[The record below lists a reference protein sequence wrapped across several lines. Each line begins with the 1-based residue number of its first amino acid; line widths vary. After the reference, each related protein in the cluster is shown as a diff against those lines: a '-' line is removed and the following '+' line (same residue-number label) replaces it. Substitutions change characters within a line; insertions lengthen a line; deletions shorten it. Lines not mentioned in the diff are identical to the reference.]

1 MTLYIILIFSAICV
15 GMAISVKAFGTGG
28 KRKRIFQD
36 IYFSIEEVD
45 GIGVLYTKT
54 GEYSAVL
61 KMENPVQKY
70 SANIEA
76 YYEFTHLFAALAQTL
91 GEGYALH
98 KQDVF
103 VRKAFKE
110 ESATNHEFLSES
122 YFRYFNGRPF
132 TDSVCYLT
140 ITQENKKSRL
150 MSFDNKKWR
159 DFLVKIR
166 KVHDQLRDAGVKS
179 RFLGKTET
187 NEYVD
192 RFFSMNFRDKVVSMT
207 NFKVDDETIGM
218 GDRRCKVYSLVD
230 VDCAN
235 LPSVIR
241 PYANIEVNNTSMPVD
256 LVSIVDSVPGADCVV
271 FNQMVFVPNQK
282 RELALLDK
290 KKNRHASMPN
300 PSNLMAVED
309 IKRVQ
314 EVIARESKQL
324 VYTHYNLVVAVSGDT
339 DIQKCTNHLE
349 NSFSRMGI
357 HISKRAYNQLELFV
371 NSFPGNC
378 YGMNTDYDRFLT
390 LGDAATCLMYK
401 ERIVHNEDTPLKIY
415 YTDRQGVPVAID
427 ITGKEGKEKLT
438 DNSNFFC
445 LGPSGSGKSFHMNS
459 VVRQLWEQN
468 TDIVMV
474 DTGNSYEG
482 LCEYV
487 GGKYIAYT
495 EDKPI
500 TMNPFNI
507 SKRELNIEKI
517 DFLKNLILLIWK
529 GSEVQIPELEFRV
542 VEQLVTEYYDFYF
555 NGVQPY
561 PSSQKETL
569 RKNLST
575 MEKRRGTELT
585 QIHDKVEKLIK
596 GLEERRMALVV
607 KTLSFDSFYE
617 FACERLDQIC
627 IENNITTI
635 DCDNFAYMLQNF
647 YRGGKY
653 DKILNE
659 NVDSTLFD
667 ETFIVFEV
675 DAIKENKQLFPIV
688 TLIIMDVF
696 LQKMRLKKN
705 RKCLV
710 IEEAWK
716 AIASPLMAEYIKYL
730 YKTARKFWASVGVVT
745 QEIQDIIGSPIVKEA
760 IINNSD
766 VVMLL
771 DQSKFRERFDE
782 IKAIL
787 GLTDVDCKK
796 IFTVNRLENKEGRSF
811 FREVFIRRG
820 STSGV
825 YGVEEPHECYMT
837 YTTERAE
844 KEALKL
850 YKRELKCSHQ
860 EAIERYCRDWDASGI
875 GKSLAFAQKVNEAG
889 RVLNLRD
896 NSPMTKS
903 SGTDGVARG
912 ESQTR
917 LGYPESRRTKA
928 KPTVAE

>member
-1 MTLYIILIFSAICV
+1 
-15 GMAISVKAFGTGG
+15 
-28 KRKRIFQD
+28 
-36 IYFSIEEVD
+36 
-45 GIGVLYTKT
+45 
-54 GEYSAVL
+54 
-61 KMENPVQKY
+61 
-70 SANIEA
+70 
-76 YYEFTHLFAALAQTL
+76 
-91 GEGYALH
+91 
-98 KQDVF
+98 
-103 VRKAFKE
+103 
-110 ESATNHEFLSES
+110 
-122 YFRYFNGRPF
+122 
-132 TDSVCYLT
+132 
-140 ITQENKKSRL
+140 
-150 MSFDNKKWR
+150 
-159 DFLVKIR
+159 
-166 KVHDQLRDAGVKS
+166 
-179 RFLGKTET
+179 
-187 NEYVD
+187 
-192 RFFSMNFRDKVVSMT
+192 
-207 NFKVDDETIGM
+207 
-218 GDRRCKVYSLVD
+218 
-230 VDCAN
+230 
-235 LPSVIR
+235 
-241 PYANIEVNNTSMPVD
+241 
-256 LVSIVDSVPGADCVV
+256 
-271 FNQMVFVPNQK
+271 
-282 RELALLDK
+282 
-290 KKNRHASMPN
+290 MPN

-378 YGMNTDYDRFLT
+378 YGMNADYDRFLT

-529 GSEVQIPELEFRV
+529 GSETQIPELEFRV

-596 GLEERRMALVV
+596 GLEERRMALSV

-730 YKTARKFWASVGVVT
+730 CAPVKVAS
-745 QEIQDIIGSPIVKEA
+745 
-760 IINNSD
+760 
-766 VVMLL
+766 
-771 DQSKFRERFDE
+771 
-782 IKAIL
+782 
-787 GLTDVDCKK
+787 
-796 IFTVNRLENKEGRSF
+796 
-811 FREVFIRRG
+811 
-820 STSGV
+820 
-825 YGVEEPHECYMT
+825 
-837 YTTERAE
+837 
-844 KEALKL
+844 
-850 YKRELKCSHQ
+850 
-860 EAIERYCRDWDASGI
+860 
-875 GKSLAFAQKVNEAG
+875 
-889 RVLNLRD
+889 
-896 NSPMTKS
+896 
-903 SGTDGVARG
+903 
-912 ESQTR
+912 
-917 LGYPESRRTKA
+917 
-928 KPTVAE
+928 

>member
-91 GEGYALH
+91 GEGYAMH

-378 YGMNTDYDRFLT
+378 YGMNADYDRFLT

-575 MEKRRGTELT
+575 MEKRRGTELS
-585 QIHDKVEKLIK
+585 QIHDKVEKLIH
-596 GLEERRMALVV
+596 GLEERRMALAV

-647 YRGGKY
+647 YKGGKY

-889 RVLNLRD
+889 KVLNLTD
-896 NSPMTKS
+896 NCPTIKL
-903 SGTDGVARG
+903 SG
-912 ESQTR
+912 
-917 LGYPESRRTKA
+917 
-928 KPTVAE
+928 TVAEY

>member
-1 MTLYIILIFSAICV
+1 M
-15 GMAISVKAFGTGG
+15 
-28 KRKRIFQD
+28 
-36 IYFSIEEVD
+36 
-45 GIGVLYTKT
+45 
-54 GEYSAVL
+54 
-61 KMENPVQKY
+61 
-70 SANIEA
+70 
-76 YYEFTHLFAALAQTL
+76 
-91 GEGYALH
+91 
-98 KQDVF
+98 
-103 VRKAFKE
+103 
-110 ESATNHEFLSES
+110 
-122 YFRYFNGRPF
+122 
-132 TDSVCYLT
+132 
-140 ITQENKKSRL
+140 
-150 MSFDNKKWR
+150 
-159 DFLVKIR
+159 
-166 KVHDQLRDAGVKS
+166 
-179 RFLGKTET
+179 
-187 NEYVD
+187 
-192 RFFSMNFRDKVVSMT
+192 
-207 NFKVDDETIGM
+207 
-218 GDRRCKVYSLVD
+218 
-230 VDCAN
+230 
-235 LPSVIR
+235 
-241 PYANIEVNNTSMPVD
+241 NNTSMPVD

-378 YGMNTDYDRFLT
+378 YGMNADYDRFLT

-529 GSEVQIPELEFRV
+529 GSETQIPELEFRV

-596 GLEERRMALVV
+596 GLEERRMALSV

-696 LQKMRLKKN
+696 LKKN

-796 IFTVNRLENKEGRSF
+796 IFTVNRLDNKEGRSF

-850 YKRELKCSHQ
+850 YKHELKCRHQ

-889 RVLNLRD
+889 HVLNL
-896 NSPMTKS
+896 
-903 SGTDGVARG
+903 TDDGA
-912 ESQTR
+912 TR
-917 LGYPESRRTKA
+917 R
-928 KPTVAE
+928 